1 MTTKKSK
8 NTRVLSRD
16 RETTLLDEG
25 KFLHIIAKLPG
36 ITEEK
41 IRIDLEKT
49 TVTIAI
55 TGDGNT
61 DQHVVP
67 LPCEA
72 NFCSKRFSDGV
83 LDIILEK
90 IIPDT
95 I

>member
-8 NTRVLSRD
+8 KTRAPGRGPV
-16 RETTLLDEG
+16 TTLLDEG
-25 KFLHIIAKLPG
+25 EFLHIIAKLPG

-49 TVTIAI
+49 LLTIA
-55 TGDGNT
+55 TSDDGNS
-61 DQHVVP
+61 DKQVVL

-72 NFCSKRFSDGV
+72 GFSSKRFSDGV

-90 IIPDT
+90 KIPDT

>member
-8 NTRVLSRD
+8 NIRVLGRG
-16 RETTLLDEG
+16 RVTTLLDEG

-55 TGDGNT
+55 TGDGKA
-61 DQHVVP
+61 DKQVVH

-72 NFCSKRFSDGV
+72 GFSNKRFSDGV

-90 IIPDT
+90 KIQDT

>member
-8 NTRVLSRD
+8 NIRILGRGRV
-16 RETTLLDEG
+16 TTLLDEG

-49 TVTIAI
+49 TVTIST
-55 TGDGNT
+55 TGDGKA
-61 DQHVVP
+61 DKQVVP

-72 NFCSKRFSDGV
+72 GFSSKRFSDGV
-83 LDIILEK
+83 LEIILEK
-90 IIPDT
+90 KIPDT